1 MRRIE
6 RFKLFADLFQ
16 YKTICDEKGNEY
28 VLFADNEI
36 NSIAN
41 VQDRTAFEAF
51 ENHVHLI
58 CNIQKDEFKKSLE
71 IAEKIGPALLNNL
84 HICYPGKRF
93 FVYVSCQRKGDMII
107 RFHQMWRNETPYY
120 NPSDFASEGEKVYM
134 FTNITGNGSVCNEG

>member
-58 CNIQKDEFKKSLE
+58 CNIQKDDFKKS
-71 IAEKIGPALLNNL
+71 
-84 HICYPGKRF
+84 
-93 FVYVSCQRKGDMII
+93 
-107 RFHQMWRNETPYY
+107 
-120 NPSDFASEGEKVYM
+120 
-134 FTNITGNGSVCNEG
+134 